1 MTRLIDHQCL
11 QRPRAAL
18 TARGALCCA
27 ASALAFAFL
36 AAPALAEDAPT
47 MAGESAH
54 IKPAGERVIG
64 AKERPTI
71 KKKAAEEAGAK
82 RGYRV
87 SLQIPEALRA
97 TLAKKIDQRIS
108 RNLVQ
113 EKKLRGEAMA
123 LLSKFID

>member
-1 MTRLIDHQCL
+1 MMRPIDRPQF
-11 QRPRAAL
+11 RRPKRARSAPRASGVPSWLLLAL
-18 TARGALCCA
+18 WT
-27 ASALAFAFL
+27 
-36 AAPALAEDAPT
+36 APALAEEAPT

-108 RNLVQ
+108 RN
-113 EKKLRGEAMA
+113 
-123 LLSKFID
+123 

>member
-1 MTRLIDHQCL
+1 MMRTID
-11 QRPRAAL
+11 RTSIRRAC
-18 TARGALCCA
+18 CCA
-27 ASALAFAFL
+27 AGVLWLALATRSAR
-36 AAPALAEDAPT
+36 AAESGEPPT

-54 IKPAGERVIG
+54 IKPAGERAIG
-64 AKERPTI
+64 AQERPTI

-97 TLAKKIDQRIS
+97 TLARKIDQRIS

-113 EKKLRGEAMA
+113 EK
-123 LLSKFID
+123 